1 MHRRESF
8 SRKCSK
14 YISNIALKASSR
26 LLIEEPS
33 RRGCVIQ
40 LIRLSLSSAFFNLW
54 HCAWVVSSIYLLFDL
69 SVKICNMFISIDV
82 SYYLVFVYLWS
93 SARDDR
99 RKHRT
104 EGRIFDADWQEIHS
118 RQRKSESG
126 PGRNLKVAPRN
137 IVWRAEEIQVW
148 REIWLALIFVCR
160 VFKYRYS
167 KYSHQGEGEKR
178 VRRHNIF

>member
-1 MHRRESF
+1 
-8 SRKCSK
+8 
-14 YISNIALKASSR
+14 
-26 LLIEEPS
+26 
-33 RRGCVIQ
+33 
-40 LIRLSLSSAFFNLW
+40 
-54 HCAWVVSSIYLLFDL
+54 
-69 SVKICNMFISIDV
+69 MFISIFV

-93 SARDDR
+93 SVRDDR

-167 KYSHQGEGEKR
+167 KYSDQGEGRKGCMCVKGLLLLFYPHHHFQLSRIEKSTGGAIR
-178 VRRHNIF
+178 SYHIFERFLPILPKQNTALLSHVSMS